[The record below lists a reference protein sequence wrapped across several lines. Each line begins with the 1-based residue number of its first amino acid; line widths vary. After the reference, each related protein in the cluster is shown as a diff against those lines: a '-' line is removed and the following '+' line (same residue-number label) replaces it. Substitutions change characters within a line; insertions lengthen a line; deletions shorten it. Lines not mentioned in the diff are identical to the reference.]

1 MISSQIVEREKIGDQ
16 TAMQDGSSEEDE
28 KPKKKLSKF
37 ALARLAKEGK

>member
-1 MISSQIVEREKIGDQ
+1 MTKLD
-16 TAMQDGSSEEDE
+16 DSSEEEE